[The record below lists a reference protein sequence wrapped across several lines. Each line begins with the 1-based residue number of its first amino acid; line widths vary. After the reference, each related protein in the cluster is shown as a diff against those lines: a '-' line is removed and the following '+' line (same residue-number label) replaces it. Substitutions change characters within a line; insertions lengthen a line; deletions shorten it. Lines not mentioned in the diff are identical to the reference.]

1 MVQSTAR
8 FQTVQL
14 CCNHS
19 KMQTPDFDTE
29 LFIDEVQK
37 RKCIWDMESEDYKN
51 RVLKRSAW
59 QEIVDVF
66 AKEEDNM
73 EEKTVLGKY

>member
-1 MVQSTAR
+1 
-8 FQTVQL
+8 
-14 CCNHS
+14 
-19 KMQTPDFDTE
+19 
-29 LFIDEVQK
+29 
-37 RKCIWDMESEDYKN
+37 MESEDYKN